1 MKTTIALV
9 AALVSGSAFGA
20 CDGKGWPEKPEV
32 PNGEVATFEQMM
44 EAREAMAEFVK
55 AGEAYMECVNPDDS
69 FVHNYYVD
77 RLVRAAADFNAEREE
92 FLRREAIAAN

>member
-20 CDGKGWPEKPEV
+20 CEGKGWPETPDV
-32 PNGEVATFEQMM
+32 PNGAEATFEQMM
-44 EAREAMAEFVK
+44 EAREAMADYVK
-55 AGEAYMECVNPDDS
+55 AGEAYMECVSPSDS

-77 RLVRAAADFNAEREE
+77 RLVRAADDFNAEREE